1 MYVARGKAEK
11 KKERARVKTH
21 HLVDEPAAVLRALLG
36 LGDAAVDLEVPVHVG
51 GLLLPALLVRRE
63 PPPALAALGPQ
74 GLEEKRQEV
83 WPIPVAHCF
92 VSYQYLIIVMVV
104 FTRAAK

>member
-1 MYVARGKAEK
+1 MLG
-11 KKERARVKTH
+11 
-21 HLVDEPAAVLRALLG
+21 ALLS
-36 LGDAAVDLEVPVHVG
+36 LSDAPVNLEVPVHVG

-74 GLEEKRQEV
+74 GLEEERQEV

-92 VSYQYLIIVMVV
+92 VSYQHLIIVMVV
-104 FTRAAK
+104 VTRAAK